1 MPKRTKRTTSVDL
14 SVDPPSESTRPDYPE
29 PSWGGQTCRA
39 TVAPPHDHRPLH
51 VRRPDLA
58 PASLPAQDRLVGRT
72 AGGVLQCCLSVATD
86 GDVLIWERHVDGRR
100 VHVVLDGQQRLTA
113 LRSPVV
119 RSDGTENEP
128 TAARF
133 DLASGRFGAGPSLEP
148 DSNRPA
154 RFNFSHHIDTERQL
168 EASADPDAIYW
179 HHRIYAYSILSSAQV
194 CHYLLPLIRRSR
206 MSSQRFGPSIARRCL
221 FFLGPEVERLVND
234 AADWSK
240 VAGPWFVSLQKTTSA
255 VMPASP

>member
-29 PSWGGQTCRA
+29 PSWG
-39 TVAPPHDHRPLH
+39 
-51 VRRPDLA
+51 RPDLSSHRGSPHMITA
-58 PASLPAQDRLVGRT
+58 RSMCADQIWHLPPFQRKIVWSAEQQVAYCNAVFQSLPT
-72 AGGVLQCCLSVATD
+72 AMF
-86 GDVLIWERHVDGRR
+86 LIWERHVDGRR

-113 LRSPVV
+113 LGAQVV

-133 DLASGRFGAGPSLEP
+133 DLASGRFGVGPFRWNQTATDL
-148 DSNRPA
+148 A

-194 CHYLLPLIRRSR
+194 CHYLLPSHTPISDVIAAFRSINR
-206 MSSQRFGPSIARRCL
+206 PGVSFSEA
-221 FFLGPEVERLVND
+221 EVERLVND

-240 VAGPWFVSLQKTTSA
+240 ES
-255 VMPASP
+255 